1 MQREEI
7 IMVLKILEDTYDVKI
22 TDISMEVWY
31 VALKDFSCQDVQ
43 NATFEYIRTG
53 KYKPK
58 PADIIDL
65 IISKKA
71 PQQPE
76 EMSAQEAW
84 ALVYK
89 AICNSTYNSISE
101 FEKLPELAQKAVG
114 SADNLRSQAI
124 DSDFNLGVAQSNF
137 IRAYNTLLERKKMD
151 YAMRLEAVKRGE
163 LSLEQFTADALE
175 EKNGP
180 KMIEN
185 IK

>member
-7 IMVLKILEDTYDVKI
+7 IMILKILEDTYDVKI

-65 IISKKA
+65 IIARKA
-71 PQQPE
+71 PQKPE
-76 EMSAQEAW
+76 EISAQEAW

-89 AICNSTYNSISE
+89 AMCNSNYNSVAE
-101 FEKLPELAQKAVG
+101 FEKLPEMVQKAVG
-114 SADNLRSQAI
+114 SPDNLRSQAG
-124 DSDFNLGVAQSNF
+124 DGNFNLGVAQSNF
-137 IRAYNTLLERKKMD
+137 IRAYNTLLERKDND
-151 YAMRLEAVKRGE
+151 YAMRIEAVKRGE

-175 EKNGP
+175 EKSGQ
-180 KMIEN
+180 KLIEK
-185 IK
+185 I

>member
-1 MQREEI
+1 MKREEI

-53 KYKPK
+53 KYKPR

-65 IISKKA
+65 IISKKL

-84 ALVYK
+84 AYVYK
-89 AICNSTYNSISE
+89 AICNGAYNSVSE
-101 FEKLPELAQKAVG
+101 FEKLPEMAKKAVG
-114 SADNLRSQAI
+114 SADNIRSQAI

-137 IRAYNTLLERKKMD
+137 IRAYNTLLERKKND
-151 YAMRLEAVKRGE
+151 YAMKIEEVKRGNLRIEQLAPE
-163 LSLEQFTADALE
+163 LVGI
-175 EKNGP
+175 EK
-180 KMIEN
+180 K
-185 IK
+185 

>member
-7 IMVLKILEDTYDVKI
+7 IMILKILEDTYDVKI

-65 IISKKA
+65 IIAKKA
-71 PQQPE
+71 PQRPE
-76 EMSAQEAW
+76 EISAQEAW

-89 AICNSTYNSISE
+89 AMCNSNYNSVAE
-101 FEKLPELAQKAVG
+101 FEKLPEMVQKAVG
-114 SADNLRSQAI
+114 SPDNLRSQAG
-124 DSDFNLGVAQSNF
+124 DGNFNLGVAQSNF
-137 IRAYNTLLERKKMD
+137 IRAYNTLLERKEND

-163 LSLEQFTADALE
+163 LSLEELTADSLE
-175 EKNGP
+175 EKGSL
-180 KMIEN
+180 KLVDKN
-185 IK
+185 I

>member
-65 IISKKA
+65 IVARKA

-124 DSDFNLGVAQSNF
+124 DSEFNLGVAQSQF
-137 IRAYNTLLERKKMD
+137 IKAYNILLERKNND
-151 YAMRLEAVKRGE
+151 YTMRLEAVKRGE
-163 LSLEQFTADALE
+163 LSLEQLTADALE
-175 EKNGP
+175 EKGGQ
-180 KMIEN
+180 KLIDK
-185 IK
+185 I

>member
-7 IMVLKILEDTYDVKI
+7 IMILKILEDTYDVKI

-65 IISKKA
+65 IIAKKA
-71 PQQPE
+71 PQKPE
-76 EMSAQEAW
+76 EISAQEAW

-89 AICNSTYNSISE
+89 AMCNSNYNSVAE
-101 FEKLPELAQKAVG
+101 FEKLPEMVQKAVG
-114 SADNLRSQAI
+114 SPDNLRSQAG
-124 DSDFNLGVAQSNF
+124 DGNFNLGVAQSNF
-137 IRAYNTLLERKKMD
+137 IRAYNTLLERKEND
-151 YAMRLEAVKRGE
+151 YAMRIEAVKRGE
-163 LSLEQFTADALE
+163 LSLEQLTVGTI
-175 EKNGP
+175 EK
-180 KMIEN
+180 KEV
-185 IK
+185 